1 MYIKFIP
8 ISAYGRN
15 KKYKKQNYTSPPI
28 NYTDLP
34 LKQQHNVHSSLYL
47 YQLIVETRYTRN
59 KTIPPPTYKLY
70 RSALEITTKHTFSL
84 SSGLSASSNDNR
96 DKIYLPSLI
105 NYIDLP
111 LK

>member
-15 KKYKKQNYTSPPI
+15 KKYKKQNYTSPPV
-28 NYTDLP
+28 NYIDLP

-59 KTIPPPTYKLY
+59 KTIPPP
-70 RSALEITTKHTFSL
+70 
-84 SSGLSASSNDNR
+84 
-96 DKIYLPSLI
+96 PV

-111 LK
+111 LKQQQNVHSSLYPYQLMIETRNTRNKSILPHL